1 VYFKTKAVILKTYNS
16 DENRFYITAYTRD
29 FGKITYLSR
38 GLNKNKAKLKSAL
51 MPFSLSEIIA
61 VISKGKPVITRA
73 ELIKSLYSKTNF
85 RNQALSFYFAS
96 LTDRLTEDRLKDKR
110 IFSLIVGTLNILE
123 KPKSKEFLRNL
134 LLAYFP
140 LKLVRYLGYMP
151 ELDCCASCSKKLS
164 SQSIYLSYKKNGA
177 LCSYCK
183 NKDKEALKI
192 TYQELSLLKKISQAN
207 FKSSQHIQPSINQ
220 LKKIARFINFYA
232 FYVSGESPHAY
243 IITNRLHCFQ

>member
-1 VYFKTKAVILKTYNS
+1 MYFKTKAVILKTYNS

-151 ELDCCASCSKKLS
+151 ELDCCASCSSKLS

-177 LCSYCK
+177 LCSHCK

-192 TYQELSLLKKISQAN
+192 TYQELGLLKKISQAN
-207 FKSSQHIQPSINQ
+207 FKSSQHTQPPISQ